1 MMIRGVAVLPR
12 SPSSPSPLPPI
23 VFFSSSLSFP
33 NATVTRCSLA
43 PPDAV
48 DASASG
54 GGAGDDLLSARERRQ
69 LRNERRESRA
79 GGVGWREEVEERL
92 LHRPKNQRKKAASWT
107 EELNLDNLARLGPQW
122 WVVRVSRV
130 TGHEIAD
137 RLARSLARN
146 YPTVEFK
153 VYYPAVREQRKLK
166 NGSDSV
172 KLKPLFPGC
181 VFLNCVLNK
190 EIHDFIREI
199 DGIGGFVGSKVG
211 NTKRQINKPK
221 PVPMEEMEAIFQQA
235 KKEQDNAVK
244 QSKDQQEQ
252 NVLNGSVDSI
262 KSATKTKPSDS
273 KKGSRYSESSLVHL
287 EDHKSLAPGS
297 NVRILSGPFSEFTGC
312 IKELNLG
319 SGKVTVS
326 LQLFGKDNYVDLAI
340 DQIVLEAS

>member
-1 MMIRGVAVLPR
+1 L
-12 SPSSPSPLPPI
+12 
-23 VFFSSSLSFP
+23 
-33 NATVTRCSLA
+33 
-43 PPDAV
+43 
-48 DASASG
+48 
-54 GGAGDDLLSARERRQ
+54 Q
-69 LRNERRESRA
+69 
-79 GGVGWREEVEERL
+79 
-92 LHRPKNQRKKAASWT
+92 
-107 EELNLDNLARLGPQW
+107 
-122 WVVRVSRV
+122 
-130 TGHEIAD
+130 
-137 RLARSLARN
+137 
-146 YPTVEFK
+146 

-190 EIHDFIREI
+190 EIHDFIREV

-221 PVPMEEMEAIFQQA
+221 PVPMEEMEAIFGQA

-252 NVLNGSVDSI
+252 NVLNVNGSVDSI
-262 KSATKTKPSDS
+262 KSATKAKPRNS
-273 KKGSRYSESSLVHL
+273 KKGSKYSETSLVHL
-287 EDHKSLAPGS
+287 ENHKSPAPGS

-326 LQLFGKDNYVDLAI
+326 LQLFGKDSYVDLAI

>member
-146 YPTVEFK
+146 YPAVEFK

-244 QSKDQQEQ
+244 QSKDQQQQ

-262 KSATKTKPSDS
+262 KSATKTKPSNS

-312 IKELNLG
+312 IKEVNLG